1 MINTVNF
8 MEIVIVNGIGIL
20 LMVLLRLSRIEN
32 IEKRFFGD
40 IVFDVMI
47 WLTIAGCLVEIGTF
61 VIDGKMFFGSRALSY
76 LLNSFCFI
84 GTCTVGFLWCLFVD
98 FRIFNNINR
107 IRKKAKI
114 LCIPLMVDIVMNVI
128 NLNGCGIVFSISKDN
143 IYQRGS
149 FVISTYVILFIYF
162 IYSLCLVDRSK
173 KSDLRMRFFPVN
185 YFVLPCVLGTI
196 VQGMIYGVTLGWTMV
211 AVAFLFVHIETQ
223 SLNSFVDSLSGL
235 YNRSYMDCIL
245 SQIKRN
251 AKGCVYGIMID
262 VNDFKQIN
270 DLYGHTKGD
279 HAIRSVGKILS
290 ESVSDNG
297 IAVRYAGD
305 EFIVLIHTEDELFVK
320 ETMNYIQNKTEE
332 FNQKNEE
339 PYHLSFAMGYSRF
352 DVKTG
357 NVEQFLTEMDRQ
369 MYLSKQLYYQ
379 NKDKK

>member
-76 LLNSFCFI
+76 LMNSFCFI

-332 FNQKNEE
+332 FNRKNEE
-339 PYHLSFAMGYSRF
+339 PYHLSFAMG
-352 DVKTG
+352 
-357 NVEQFLTEMDRQ
+357 
-369 MYLSKQLYYQ
+369 
-379 NKDKK
+379 